1 MLPRFNA
8 DEVFEMAIRAEQN
21 GAAFYRRAAQLN
33 AGRGNIEFL
42 EKLAAMEDAHEKVF
56 AHMRTGLSEREKEQI
71 VYDQYDEG
79 SLYLA
84 ATADAHGGEGSPAV
98 TKELTG
104 EETMEQILQMAIE
117 LEQKSILFY
126 LGLRDMV
133 PEKLGKSRIDSI
145 IDEEKKH
152 VATLMRERERIR
164 EQG

>member
-1 MLPRFNA
+1 MLPKFNA

-21 GAAFYRRAAQLN
+21 GAAFYRKAAQLN
-33 AGRGNIEFL
+33 AGKGNVEFL

-56 AHMRTGLSEREKEQI
+56 AHMRKDLAEREKEKT
-71 VYDQYDEG
+71 VYDRYDEG

-84 ATADAHGGEGSPAV
+84 ATADAHGGEGSPAAAV
-98 TKELTG
+98 TLTG
-104 EETMEQILQMAIE
+104 KETMEQILRIAIE

-133 PEKLGKSRIDSI
+133 PEKLGKDRVDRI

-152 VATLMRERERIR
+152 VATLMREMERVKT
-164 EQG
+164 EG